1 MATADEYAQ
10 AQQSQLSNAL
20 QDGLDVLDLRA
31 AITFT
36 RYSRVVLPIDR
47 YIYWQPVEQVALNGS
62 LHYSQE
68 TVQNEE
74 ETAGIARVV
83 FTTRD
88 KAQKLSDAPVN
99 SLFVTTVGNTRA
111 AFSRQEGFYTQAAL
125 WHYSGISVYPA
136 LASQLLDRPG
146 MIDPSRAVASNSL
159 PLWIAFASYVPFYAG
174 AFVAGV
180 PLFPAFAVEPNLVPP
195 YGVVNITRTSADTSA
210 PYFDN
215 TGTGWRVC
223 RDTVRVTL
231 YGLQSDEAHQF
242 LYAAMQYS
250 VDSGAFGIINM
261 PVVADDK
268 RPQAE
273 IMGIAMK
280 KSIEFEVSYLQ
291 ERAAQTARQLI
302 TKATMALEIA
312 PNS

>member
-10 AQQSQLSNAL
+10 AQQSQLSGAL
-20 QDGLDVLDLRA
+20 QDGLDVLDLRQSV
-31 AITFT
+31 TFT

-47 YIYWQPVEQVALNGS
+47 YVYWQPVEQVKLNGS

-68 TVQNEE
+68 TVQTEE
-74 ETAGIARVV
+74 EVAGIARVV

-88 KAQKLSDAPVN
+88 KAQAFSEAPVN
-99 SLFVTTVGNTRA
+99 SLFVTAVGNTRA

-125 WHYSGISVYPA
+125 WHYSGVSIYPA

-159 PLWIAFASYVPFYAG
+159 PLWIALSQYVPLYAG
-174 AFVAGV
+174 AFAAGIQ
-180 PLFPAFAVEPNLVPP
+180 LYPAFAVEPNLVPP
-195 YGVVNITRTSADTSA
+195 YGVVNVTRTTADTSA

-223 RDTVRVTL
+223 RDAVRITL

-250 VDSGAFGIINM
+250 VDTEAFGLVNM
-261 PVVADDK
+261 PVISDDK

-280 KSIEFEVSYLQ
+280 KSIDFEVSYLQ
-291 ERAAQTARQLI
+291 ERAANVARQLI

>member
-20 QDGLDVLDLRA
+20 QDGLDVLDLRQSV
-31 AITFT
+31 TFT
-36 RYSRVVLPIDR
+36 RYSRAVLPIDR
-47 YIYWQPVEQVALNGS
+47 YVYWQPVEQVQLNGA

-68 TVQNEE
+68 TMQTEE
-74 ETAGIARVV
+74 EVAGIARVV
-83 FTTRD
+83 FTTRE
-88 KAQKLSDAPVN
+88 KAQKFSDAPVN
-99 SLFVTTVGNTRA
+99 SLFVTAVGNTRA
-111 AFSRQEGFYTQAAL
+111 AFSRQEGFFTQAAL

-146 MIDPSRAVASNSL
+146 MVDPSRAVASNSL
-159 PLWIAFASYVPFYAG
+159 PLWIALSSYVPIYAG
-174 AFVAGV
+174 AFSAGIQ
-180 PLFPAFAVEPNLVPP
+180 LYPAFAVEPNLVPP
-195 YGVVNITRTSADTSA
+195 YGVVNITRTTADTSA

-223 RDTVRVTL
+223 RDAVRVTL
-231 YGLQSDEAHQF
+231 YGLQSDEAHRF
-242 LYAAMQYS
+242 LYAVLQYS

-261 PVVADDK
+261 PVVSDDK

-273 IMGIAMK
+273 LMGIAMK

-291 ERAAQTARQLI
+291 ERAANVARQLI

-312 PNS
+312 QNS